1 MSTLHD
7 KRVWDMPHPFYHLDL
22 CHVGY
27 PVALGLTVTTLHCV
41 RKKVQLDHYCD
52 FGD

>member
-1 MSTLHD
+1 
-7 KRVWDMPHPFYHLDL
+7 MPHPFYHLDL

-27 PVALGLTVTTLHCV
+27 PVAPAGLTVKTLHCV
-41 RKKVQLDHYCD
+41 RKKVQLDHYYD